1 MPIPQSEL
9 FDGEEVVVEV
19 RQHWSKI
26 IGPISSAT
34 LVVAIVTTV
43 GVLVAPAP
51 VWLIWVAVAIV
62 LLPVLRAAI
71 AFFRWSRY
79 SVALTTDRLIV
90 RSGTFGREQGQVRL
104 DRIADL
110 HYAQTLFDR
119 LLGRGAVTIERV
131 DDTPAVFSYVRRP
144 KAFVHVVTAELM
156 VRSGQVDGEAE
167 VTSGLA
173 ELQTGRPVPIDVNPD
188 LYDQDDRSVDPVP
201 AGVPPRIGERLE
213 ELLEQFREGDIS
225 AAEYE
230 EARHEVLQR
239 WTIDRDSNG

>member
-9 FDGEEVVVEV
+9 FDGEDVVVEV

-34 LVVAIVTTV
+34 LVVAVVTTV

-51 VWLIWVAVAIV
+51 VWLIWVALAIV
-62 LLPVLRAAI
+62 VLPVLRAVI
-71 AFFRWSRY
+71 AFVRWSRY

-104 DRIADL
+104 DRVADL

-119 LLGRGAVTIERV
+119 VLGRGAVTIERI
-131 DDTPAVFSYVRRP
+131 DDAPAVFSFVRRP

-156 VRSGQVDGEAE
+156 VRAGHVEGEAE
-167 VTSGLA
+167 ITTSLA
-173 ELQTGRPVPIDVNPD
+173 ELRTGKSLSLGVNLDP
-188 LYDQDDRSVDPVP
+188 YDQDDRSLNPVP
-201 AGVPPRIGERLE
+201 SGVPPRIGERLE
-213 ELLEQFREGDIS
+213 ELLEQFRDGDIS

-230 EARHEVLQR
+230 AARHEVLQR